1 MNNLNIP
8 NKNKQPKKIRPKTIK
23 KQIENFLV
31 TYHVLSKGLNQARI
45 TPKQTILIPIL
56 IDINQYKINQPFIF
70 INFSS
75 ICHLQYPIN
84 NNQSDFHYPPQTKII
99 LILKHNGRK
108 RNRWRDNHNQ
118 DIQENKKNIPPLKK
132 DANLLLSCFPTL
144 SLTFLIFKTSPFF
157 SILW

>member
-99 LILKHNGRK
+99 LYLSIMGGKEIDEEIIIIKIFKKIK
-108 RNRWRDNHNQ
+108 RTYLL
-118 DIQENKKNIPPLKK
+118 LKK
-132 DANLLLSCFPTL
+132 MQTCS
-144 SLTFLIFKTSPFF
+144 FLVSQRWVSP
-157 SILW
+157 S

>member
-56 IDINQYKINQPFIF
+56 IDINQYKINQPFI
-70 INFSS
+70 NFSS
-75 ICHLQYPIN
+75 ICHQQYPIN

-99 LILKHNGRK
+99 LYLSIMGGKEIDEEIIIIKIFKKIK
-108 RNRWRDNHNQ
+108 RTYLL
-118 DIQENKKNIPPLKK
+118 LKK
-132 DANLLLSCFPTL
+132 MQTCS
-144 SLTFLIFKTSPFF
+144 FLVSQR
-157 SILW
+157 